1 MRLLQTIAG
10 SPHGGAE
17 TFFVRLAVALTR
29 TDIEQHI
36 AMRRDPARAQSLRAV
51 GLEPLEL
58 PFAGPTDLR
67 TRAAIRRFAQQHRP
81 DIVLTW
87 MNRAAIHTPTADY
100 VLVGR
105 MGGYYKLK
113 YYRHCDHLIGNT
125 PDIVDYVVGEGWPV
139 ERAHYLPNFVTPPDN
154 APQPRGALAT
164 PDDAPLLL
172 AAGRLHTNKGFDD
185 LLRALVD
192 LPAAWLWLAGE
203 GPELSALTGL
213 ASELNVADRVRFLG
227 WRDDVA
233 ALLEAADIFVCPSRH
248 EPLGNAIIEAWA
260 ANTPVVAG
268 AADGPRFLIAD
279 GVTGRLTPIGDP
291 TALAQTIDGMLGDR
305 AKMRSLA
312 EAAHVRYRA
321 EFSETVVVERYLAF
335 LRGVAGQ
342 CAA

>member
-1 MRLLQTIAG
+1 MQTIAG

-17 TFFVRLAVALTR
+17 AFFVRLATAFTH
-29 TDIEQHI
+29 TDIDQTI
-36 AMRRDPARAQSLRAV
+36 AMRRDPARAHSLRAV

-58 PFAGPTDLR
+58 PFGGLTDLR
-67 TRAAIRRFAQQHRP
+67 TGAAIRRFAQRHRP
-81 DIVLTW
+81 NIVLTW
-87 MNRAAIHTPTADY
+87 MNRAAKHTPAGDY

-125 PDIVDYVVGEGWPV
+125 PDIVDYVVGEGWPA
-139 ERAHYLPNFVTPPDN
+139 ERAHYLPNFVT
-154 APQPRGALAT
+154 AQHGGPQSRAALAT

-203 GPELSALTGL
+203 GPERPVLKDL

-227 WRDDVA
+227 WRDDLS
-233 ALLEAADIFVCPSRH
+233 ALLKAADVFVCPSRH
-248 EPLGNAIIEAWA
+248 EPLGNVIIEAWA
-260 ANTPVVAG
+260 ANTPVVAS
-268 AADGPRFLIAD
+268 AADGPRFLIED
-279 GVTGRLTPIGDP
+279 GVTGRLSPVGDA
-291 TALAQTIDGMLGDR
+291 TALAHGIDDMLADR
-305 AKMRSLA
+305 AKMRNLA
-312 EAAHVRYRA
+312 EAGHARYRS
-321 EFSETVVVERYLAF
+321 EFSATVVVERYVTF